1 MLEEQPVANFKC
13 PSSPSNTVKCKT
25 AKKKGKERRTENDFA
40 KFKHCSDPSQYWHA
54 LNLRENTSLV
64 QLQMTVNLNEQLE
77 CVWGGGILK
86 HTCIYK
92 YAQFLFLSVWH
103 WIILWYDPL
112 QTLQPHTQKNIYI
125 YWESFSSLEMNS
137 NVRQALQ
144 LFFGLVGL
152 VVLAQEKRRE
162 RWIWE
167 AVLNLSRRPC
177 GTAMLWHSAPPKP
190 HLKRHFFPGSRLLWI
205 PMRFRVWQWIHSRR
219 GVGGDLWP
227 QDSDPQYW
235 SWPTANQSED
245 YSPLQSCGRVP
256 RGRK

>member
-1 MLEEQPVANFKC
+1 MLEEQPVVNFKC
-13 PSSPSNTVKCKT
+13 PSSPSDTVKCKT

-112 QTLQPHTQKNIYI
+112 QTLQPHTQKYIYI
-125 YWESFSSLEMNS
+125 YIESHSLLSRWTQMSDQLCNSSLDWLDWWCWHRKKEES
-137 NVRQALQ
+137 
-144 LFFGLVGL
+144 VGY
-152 VVLAQEKRRE
+152 E
-162 RWIWE
+162 
-167 AVLNLSRRPC
+167 RPC
-177 GTAMLWHSAPPKP
+177 
-190 HLKRHFFPGSRLLWI
+190 
-205 PMRFRVWQWIHSRR
+205 
-219 GVGGDLWP
+219 
-227 QDSDPQYW
+227 
-235 SWPTANQSED
+235 
-245 YSPLQSCGRVP
+245 
-256 RGRK
+256 